1 MEHSLDSL
9 RPSGKSIRRPPIEF
23 RVSFVEPERESRL
36 GSIRW
41 MVRGFM
47 FEVAI
52 CIAVVLA
59 SRLLLING
67 PLDGS
72 DN

>member
-1 MEHSLDSL
+1 MEHSLDSS

-23 RVSFVEPERESRL
+23 PVSFVEPEHESRL

-41 MVRGFM
+41 MVWGFV

-52 CIAVVLA
+52 CIAVFLGL
-59 SRLLLING
+59 RLLLIFH
-67 PLDGS
+67 
-72 DN
+72 